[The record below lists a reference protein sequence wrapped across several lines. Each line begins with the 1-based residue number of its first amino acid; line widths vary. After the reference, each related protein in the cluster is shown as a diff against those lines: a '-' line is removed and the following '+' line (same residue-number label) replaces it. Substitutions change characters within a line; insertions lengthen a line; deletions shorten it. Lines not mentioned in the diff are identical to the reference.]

1 MTPTTRYSELGNVR
15 IRLCVCVF
23 DLYVRAAL
31 CSYRSVHSQRF
42 GQHAGFVVDRGVA
55 DAAPERRQIG
65 VRSRNCNAIWWT
77 DRGTVIQLM
86 EEIKKKIK
94 KNDKNRGHWKH

>member
-86 EEIKKKIK
+86 EEIK
-94 KNDKNRGHWKH
+94 